1 MAEVLSQ
8 QSVSELFQSVLQH
21 AKCIEIRIDY
31 AKALTSQK
39 QKHVL
44 NSALTK
50 VTGAINTICDLLPGS
65 DSVLK
70 VKKDLD
76 KSDLVY
82 VMVLTEQLMKIKP
95 DDMEEV
101 VDVIDKFL
109 IEKYGEPEQQ
119 VQSYREDEVS

>member
-1 MAEVLSQ
+1 MPEVLSQ
-8 QSVSELFQSVLQH
+8 QTVSELFQSVLQH

-119 VQSYREDEVS
+119 MQSYREDEIS